1 MSPKPVTE
9 AFWAGLRPRKHLQL
23 SEKPGTGA
31 SCLGGMAATRQTQ
44 GANPGSAAQCS
55 KYHCSGAAFFT
66 TAGLTSYM
74 YLPLVTAMLFYPNA
88 SVLLL
93 QN

>member
-1 MSPKPVTE
+1 MSPKPVTK
-9 AFWAGLRPRKHLQL
+9 ALWAGLRPRKHLQL

-31 SCLGGMAATRQTQ
+31 SCLPGMAATRQTQ
-44 GANPGSAAQCS
+44 GANAGGTAQCS
-55 KYHCSGAAFFT
+55 KYYRSGAVFLT
-66 TAGLTSYM
+66 TAGLTSYI
-74 YLPLVTAMLFYPNA
+74 YLLLVTAMHFYPST

>member
-9 AFWAGLRPRKHLQL
+9 ALWAGLRPGKHLQL

-31 SCLGGMAATRQTQ
+31 SCLPGIAATQQAQ
-44 GANPGSAAQCS
+44 GANPGGAAQCS
-55 KYHCSGAAFFT
+55 KYHRSGAVLFT
-66 TAGLTSYM
+66 TAGLTACI
-74 YLPLVTAMLFYPNA
+74 YLLLVTAMRSYPNA
-88 SVLLL
+88 SVVLL